1 MISAVPMGI
10 RAKWAARSLKRAT
23 IWAGILG
30 TAVFSTSMATAQVEH
45 IGRAVAIVNDAVIS
59 EFDVERRMTLVLAS
73 TGAQLSAQERQQLKA
88 QVMRSLVDER
98 LQAQEAQEY
107 DIAISPEIVADQFQ
121 RVAANFNQSTDQFE
135 EFLEQ
140 NGTSRS
146 AFEDKIRS
154 DITWSQL
161 VQRRIDPLVTIGDEE
176 IEEVIQ
182 RLEDSKGQ
190 FEYNLS
196 EIYVGF
202 TPTNEI
208 TVKRTAE
215 RIAERIREGAS
226 FEAFARQFSEAATA
240 AVGGDLG
247 WVIEDQL
254 DPTLRSIAA
263 DLRVN
268 QVSEPI
274 RGPGGYYVV
283 LMKDR
288 RRILSA
294 DPLDTQYDLQQIF
307 WALPEGEDESKLEE
321 LSEVAADAVSD
332 LSSCDA
338 VASAA
343 EAHNASDS
351 GPIGELRLR
360 DLPEQLQEE
369 LRTLEDGDVTKPLV
383 FASGIRV
390 FVICNRSEPEI
401 QAPSEDDIYAQLNQ
415 QRVAMMARR
424 YLRDLRRDAIVDYK
438 NQ

>member
-1 MISAVPMGI
+1 MISAVSMGI
-10 RAKWAARSLKRAT
+10 RANWASRVLKRAT
-23 IWAGILG
+23 EIGCAAA
-30 TAVFSTSMATAQVEH
+30 AVLLFAHPASAQVEH
-45 IGRAVAIVNDAVIS
+45 IGRAVAIVNDDVIS

-73 TGAQLSAQERQQLKA
+73 TGAQLSGQERQQLRA

-98 LQAQEAQEY
+98 LQAQEAEEY
-107 DIAISPEIVADQFQ
+107 DIAISPQIVSEQFQ

-135 EFLEQ
+135 EFLAQ

-146 AFEDKIRS
+146 AFEDKIKS

-161 VQRRIDPLVTIGDEE
+161 VQRRIDPLVSIGDDEV
-176 IEEVIQ
+176 EEVIQ

-196 EIYVGF
+196 EIYLGF
-202 TPTNEI
+202 TPTNEV
-208 TVKRTAE
+208 TVQSTAQ
-215 RIAERIREGAS
+215 RIAERIKEGAS

-254 DPTLRSIAA
+254 DPTLRPIAG

-268 QVSEPI
+268 QVSEAI

-283 LMKDR
+283 MMKDR

-307 WALPEGEDESKLEE
+307 WSAENSEDPSELER
-321 LSEVAADAVSD
+321 LTQVADDAANQLNSCADVEAIAR
-332 LSSCDA
+332 SS
-338 VASAA
+338 
-343 EAHNASDS
+343 NANDS
-351 GPIGELRLR
+351 GPIGALRLR
-360 DLPEQLQEE
+360 DLPAQLQEE
-369 LRTLEDGDVTKPLV
+369 LRTLEGGDITKPLV
-383 FASGIRV
+383 FASGVRV
-390 FVICNRSEPEI
+390 FVICDRMEPEI
-401 QAPSEDDIYAQLNQ
+401 QAPSEDAIYDQLNQ

-438 NQ
+438 